1 MKSKSGYQGIVKD
14 KEFIAL
20 EKLKNQSLQN
30 LSNLKKEVV
39 FDQIFNRD
47 VFYVR
52 SYKLFTES
60 KLTKKQFK
68 AIQLPNKFKLPNIET
83 HFITMNE
90 SLYPNHYSDGLLYNN
105 WNTINRTMNNETY
118 VPKKPKNLT
127 KIKITKKFS
136 NNKQNN
142 ILYKDNPI
150 YRMIVSKPKVN
161 TISLTLKNRKGH

>member
-20 EKLKNQSLQN
+20 EKLKNQSLHN

-83 HFITMNE
+83 HFITMN
-90 SLYPNHYSDGLLYNN
+90 
-105 WNTINRTMNNETY
+105 
-118 VPKKPKNLT
+118 
-127 KIKITKKFS
+127 
-136 NNKQNN
+136 
-142 ILYKDNPI
+142 
-150 YRMIVSKPKVN
+150 
-161 TISLTLKNRKGH
+161 

>member
-1 MKSKSGYQGIVKD
+1 MDIDFFKKFNDSYGHQAGDAVLKGVAHILKRNTRATDFVCRYGGEEMSIILPYTD
-14 KEFIAL
+14 RAEAL
-20 EKLKNQSLQN
+20 VHAER
-30 LSNLKKEVV
+30 
-39 FDQIFNRD
+39 IC
-47 VFYVR
+47 
-52 SYKLFTES
+52 
-60 KLTKKQFK
+60 K
-68 AIQLPNKFKLPNIET
+68 AVADNKFKLPNIET

-105 WNTINRTMNNETY
+105 WNTNNRTMNNETY

-161 TISLTLKNRKGH
+161 TVSLTLKNRKGH